1 MTDHIKDLITQA
13 IDNIKYSYAPYSEF
27 NVSAVLETASGEIY
41 TGVNIENA
49 AYSPTNCAERTA
61 IFKAV
66 SEGHRDFS
74 RIVVLGGSKSNIV
87 DFVTPC
93 GVCRQVL
100 VEFAN
105 PEKFEI
111 ILAKSVD
118 EYRVFKLS
126 ELLPHSFAPSD
137 LE

>member
-1 MTDHIKDLITQA
+1 MTDHIRELIQLA

-27 NVSAVLETASGEIY
+27 NVSAVLETATGEIY
-41 TGVNIENA
+41 TGVNVENA

-61 IFKAV
+61 VFKAV

-100 VEFAN
+100 VEFTN
-105 PEKFEI
+105 PEEFEI
-111 ILAKSVD
+111 IVAKSVD
-118 EYRVFKLS
+118 EYKIMKLS
-126 ELLPHSFAPSD
+126 ELLPYSFGPSD

>member
-1 MTDHIKDLITQA
+1 MTDHIRELIQLA

-27 NVSAVLETASGEIY
+27 NVSAVLETATGELY

-61 IFKAV
+61 VFKAV
-66 SEGHRDFS
+66 SEGHRNFS
-74 RIVVLGGSKSNIV
+74 RIVILGGSKSNII

-100 VEFAN
+100 VEFTN
-105 PEKFEI
+105 PEEFEI

-118 EYRVFKLS
+118 EYKIMKLS
-126 ELLPHSFAPSD
+126 ELLPYSFGPSD

>member
-1 MTDHIKDLITQA
+1 MTDHIKKLIGIA
-13 IDNIKYSYAPYSEF
+13 IDNIVYSYAPYSEF
-27 NVSAVLETASGEIY
+27 NVSAVLETTSGEIY

-61 IFKAV
+61 VFKAV
-66 SEGHRDFS
+66 SEGHRSFS

-100 VEFAN
+100 VEFTN
-105 PEKFEI
+105 PEEFEV
-111 ILAKSVD
+111 ILAKSVE
-118 EYRVFKLS
+118 EYKVYKLS
-126 ELLPHSFAPSD
+126 ELLPYSFGPSD

>member
-1 MTDHIKDLITQA
+1 MTDHIRELIQLA
-13 IDNIKYSYAPYSEF
+13 IENIKYSYAPYSEF
-27 NVSAVLETASGEIY
+27 NVSAVLETVTGELY

-61 IFKAV
+61 VFKAV
-66 SEGHRDFS
+66 SEGHRKFS
-74 RIVVLGGSKSNIV
+74 RIVVLGGSKSNII

-100 VEFAN
+100 VEFTN
-105 PEKFEI
+105 PEEFEI

-118 EYRVFKLS
+118 EYKIMKLS
-126 ELLPHSFAPSD
+126 ELLPYSFGPSD